1 MKKTIFSGLDYVLDA
16 FEESIRDVME
26 AILNDLKGPPAKS
39 VSPPADGAG
48 DVAVN
53 NNFSRLPS
61 SDDPGSPEFA
71 KDLENQG
78 ENIAMLVRSKSTVEN
93 VEEFRIRQF
102 VRDEFSRKSH
112 GKKGRVKL
120 TISEIKSN
128 SLKNI
133 SEL

>member
-1 MKKTIFSGLDYVLDA
+1 
-16 FEESIRDVME
+16 ME

-61 SDDPGSPEFA
+61 SDDLGSPEFV

-93 VEEFRIRQF
+93 VEELRIRQF
-102 VRDEFSRKSH
+102 VQDEFSRKSH
-112 GKKGRVKL
+112 RKKGRVKL
-120 TISEIKSN
+120 TISKIKSN
-128 SLKNI
+128 SLKSI

>member
-1 MKKTIFSGLDYVLDA
+1 
-16 FEESIRDVME
+16 ME

-39 VSPPADGAG
+39 VSQPGDGAG
-48 DVAVN
+48 DAAVN

-61 SDDPGSPEFA
+61 SDDLGSPEFA
-71 KDLENQG
+71 KDLGNQG

-93 VEEFRIRQF
+93 VEELRIRQF
-102 VRDEFSRKSH
+102 VEDEFSRKSH
-112 GKKGRVKL
+112 RKKGRVKL
-120 TISEIKSN
+120 TISVIKSN